1 MEIRHLE
8 DVVTAAK
15 ARGRKRLIVAYG
27 QDSHTIA
34 AVNDA
39 VEAELVDAT
48 LVGSREEIEK
58 VCAAEGI
65 DVNKFTIID
74 EGVDVKAANIAV
86 KMIAEGEGDVLM
98 KGLLTTDKY
107 MRAILNKEYGLVPP
121 KGILTHVTVVDL
133 PNYPRLLTISDVAII
148 PLPDFKQ
155 KQQQIK
161 FLAQTANALGVKCPK
176 VAIISASEQL
186 LPTVVSS
193 TEAALLAKMADRGQ
207 LGNIEADGPL
217 SLDVA
222 MYKHIAEHKKV
233 KGSAI
238 AGEADCMLFPNIESG
253 NVFFK
258 MATNVGGG
266 ELAAMVV
273 GSKVPCVLTSRGD
286 SSKTKL
292 YSIALA
298 CLSAK

>member
-8 DVVTAAK
+8 DVVTVAK
-15 ARGRKRLIVAYG
+15 ARGRKRLVVAYG
-27 QDSHTIA
+27 QDSHTIE

-39 VEAELVDAT
+39 IDNELVNAT

-65 DVNKFTIID
+65 DVNKFTIVD
-74 EGVDVKAANIAV
+74 EPVESKAINTAV
-86 KMIAEGEGDVLM
+86 KLVAEGEGDVLM
-98 KGLLTTDKY
+98 KGLISTDKY
-107 MRAILNKEYGLVPP
+107 MRGILNKEYGLVPP
-121 KGILTHVTVVDL
+121 KGVLTHVTVVDL
-133 PNYPRLLTISDVAII
+133 PSYPRLLIISDVAIL

-155 KQQQIK
+155 KQQQIQFMAK
-161 FLAQTANALGVKCPK
+161 VANTIGIKCPK

-186 LPTVVSS
+186 LPTVISS
-193 TEAALLAKMADRGQ
+193 TDAALLAKMGDRGQ
-207 LGNIEADGPL
+207 LGNIQVDGPL

-233 KGSAI
+233 KGSSI
-238 AGEADCMLFPNIESG
+238 AGEVDCMLFPNIESG

-266 ELAAMVV
+266 DLAAMVV

>member
-1 MEIRHLE
+1 MITTLQQIVE
-8 DVVTAAK
+8 AAV
-15 ARGRKRLIVAYG
+15 ARGKRRLVIAYG
-27 QDSHTIA
+27 QDAHSIEA
-34 AVNDA
+34 ATMA
-39 VEAELVDAT
+39 TEAGLVEAI
-48 LVGSREEIEK
+48 LVGEPDQIEK
-58 VCAAEGI
+58 TCKEAGI
-65 DVNKFTIID
+65 DPTLFTIVPT
-74 EGVDVKAANIAV
+74 EGMEQSVEVAV
-86 KMIAEGEGDVLM
+86 KMVRSGEGDVLM
-98 KGLLTTDKY
+98 KGLLSTDKY

-121 KGILTHVTVVDL
+121 KGILSHVSVVDL
-133 PNYPRLLTISDVAII
+133 PNYPRLLAISDVAII

-161 FLAQTANALGVKCPK
+161 FLAQTANVLGVKCPK
-176 VAIISASEQL
+176 IAIISASEQL
-186 LPTVVSS
+186 LPGVISS

-207 LGNIEADGPL
+207 MGNVEVDGPL

-233 KGSAI
+233 KGSSI
-238 AGEADCMLFPNIESG
+238 AGEVDCMLFPNIESG

-258 MATNVGGG
+258 MATNIGGG

>member
-27 QDSHTIA
+27 QDSHTIE

-39 VEAELVDAT
+39 IDNELVDAT
-48 LVGSREEIEK
+48 LVGSRAEIEK

-65 DVNKFTIID
+65 DVNKFTIVD
-74 EGVDVKAANIAV
+74 EPVEAKAINTAV
-86 KMIAEGEGDVLM
+86 KIVAEGEGDVLM
-98 KGLLTTDKY
+98 KGLISTDKY
-107 MRAILNKEYGLVPP
+107 MRGILNKEYGLVPP
-121 KGILTHVTVVDL
+121 KGVLTHVTVVDL
-133 PNYPRLLTISDVAII
+133 PSYPRLLIISDVAIL

-161 FLAQTANALGVKCPK
+161 FMAQVANTIGIKCPK

-186 LPTVVSS
+186 LPSVISS
-193 TEAALLAKMADRGQ
+193 TEAALLAKMGDRGQ
-207 LGNIEADGPL
+207 LGNIQVDGPL

-238 AGEADCMLFPNIESG
+238 AGEVDCMLFPNIESG

-258 MATNVGGG
+258 MASNIGGG
-266 ELAAMVV
+266 DLAAMVA

-298 CLSAK
+298 CLSAN

>member
-1 MEIRHLE
+1 MIRENYQELAARTINERLYDYEMETHALHGMASEIGEISEIYRDYFDGCLF
-8 DVVTAAK
+8 DNDAAK
-15 ARGRKRLIVAYG
+15 SELGDLIW
-27 QDSHTIA
+27 
-34 AVNDA
+34 
-39 VEAELVDAT
+39 
-48 LVGSREEIEK
+48 
-58 VCAAEGI
+58 
-65 DVNKFTIID
+65 F
-74 EGVDVKAANIAV
+74 
-86 KMIAEGEGDVLM
+86 
-98 KGLLTTDKY
+98 
-107 MRAILNKEYGLVPP
+107 
-121 KGILTHVTVVDL
+121 
-133 PNYPRLLTISDVAII
+133 
-148 PLPDFKQ
+148 
-155 KQQQIK
+155 
-161 FLAQTANALGVKCPK
+161 
-176 VAIISASEQL
+176 
-186 LPTVVSS
+186 
-193 TEAALLAKMADRGQ
+193 GQ

-266 ELAAMVV
+266 DLAAMVV